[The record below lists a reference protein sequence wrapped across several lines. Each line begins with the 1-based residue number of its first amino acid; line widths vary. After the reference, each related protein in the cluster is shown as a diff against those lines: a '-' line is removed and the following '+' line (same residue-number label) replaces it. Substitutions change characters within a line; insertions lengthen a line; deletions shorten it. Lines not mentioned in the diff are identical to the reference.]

1 MGGESVEEEQQR
13 RVRLV
18 NNYTRHFSSPIKK
31 VGVYVRVS
39 SGLRAQLDSL
49 ANQASAFA
57 QRVDKNPYWRL
68 ADMYIDVRSG
78 EETDSRSEFQRM
90 IEDAKSGKLDLILTK
105 SISRFGRNTEETIIA
120 LRELNECGV
129 AVIFDEEKI
138 NSSEVGSE
146 LIISMIS
153 AIAQGENESR
163 RQNQLWSIRKK
174 LEDGS
179 SEYYSRACYGYRKN
193 DDGQLEVYE
202 PEAEIVRKIFSLYL
216 SGASVVKI
224 LKHLA
229 AEGIKTS
236 RGKDNWSKLAIEKML
251 VNEKYVGDVRV
262 AKPQGKRK
270 GDIEV
275 TGGYLMSDAHPA
287 IISREVFSAVQEER
301 ERRSN
306 VVTDETGTHRKATRY
321 SASKKVKGEQ

>member
-1 MGGESVEEEQQR
+1 MTNEQQP

-18 NNYTRHFSSPIKK
+18 NNYARHFSSPIKK
-31 VGVYVRVS
+31 VCVYVRVS
-39 SGLRAQLDSL
+39 SGLRAQLDSM
-49 ANQASAFA
+49 ANQASAFT
-57 QRVDKNPYWRL
+57 QRVDKNPFWRL

-78 EETDSRSEFQRM
+78 EETNSRSEFQRM
-90 IEDAKSGKLDLILTK
+90 IEDARDGKLDLILTK
-105 SISRFGRNTEETIIA
+105 SVSRFGRNTEETIIA

-129 AVIFDEEKI
+129 AVIFDEENI

-163 RQNQLWSIRKK
+163 RQNQLWS
-174 LEDGS
+174 GS
-179 SEYYSRACYGYRKN
+179 SEYYTRACYGYRKN
-193 DDGQLEVYE
+193 EDGQLEIYE
-202 PEAEIVRKIFSLYL
+202 PEAEVVRMVFDLYL
-216 SGASVVKI
+216 SGASIVKI
-224 LKHLA
+224 VKHLA
-229 AEGIKTS
+229 AEGIKTAK
-236 RGKDNWSKLAIEKML
+236 GKDNWSKLAIEKML
-251 VNEKYVGDVRV
+251 ANEKYVGDVRV

-275 TGGYLMSDAHPA
+275 TGGYLISDSHPG

-321 SASKKVKGEQ
+321 STSTKAREGQ